1 MDVTFK
7 YEIGQ
12 LVYYN
17 NHLYRV
23 LSRAHFETKDVKVN
37 KYNLR
42 SVDNHDIDGYEPNV
56 WEDDIKTLWR
66 VK

>member
-1 MDVTFK
+1 MEVTFK
-7 YEIGQ
+7 YKIGQ

-23 LSRAHFETKDVKVN
+23 LSRAYFETKDVRVN

-42 SVDNHDIDGYEPNV
+42 SVDDNSINGYEPNV
-56 WEDDIKTLWR
+56 WEDDIKTLRR

>member
-23 LSRAHFETKDVKVN
+23 LSRAYFEKEREVKDPENYYKNKELVKLFW
-37 KYNLR
+37 KLEKQLYR
-42 SVDNHDIDGYEPNV
+42 E
-56 WEDDIKTLWR
+56 EMIK
-66 VK
+66 

>member
-1 MDVTFK
+1 MEVAFK
-7 YEIGQ
+7 YKIGQ

-23 LSRAHFETKDVKVN
+23 LSRAYFETKDVSVN

-42 SVDNHDIDGYEPNV
+42 SVDDNSINGYEHNV